1 MKKIFPQANVAAA
14 DLTPPTKPL
23 RQVSNMRGPS
33 LTPSLT
39 QGQLPQTTQQS
50 PESAGG
56 ANHTRGSYVIP
67 PCFL

>member
-14 DLTPPTKPL
+14 DLTPLTKPL

-39 QGQLPQTTQQS
+39 QGQVPQTTQQS
-50 PESAGG
+50 PKSAGVP
-56 ANHTRGSYVIP
+56 NNTRGSYLSH
-67 PCFL
+67 CFL